1 MLAGAVGYTTV
12 AWPAGVAGAAAV
24 ALADR
29 WVPAGTLAACAAMLI
44 AGVGIAADTLPLPA
58 AADEGTLILAYLLSL
73 DLAGVRLRC
82 GLLPWI
88 QERGPVTAAALLIA
102 LGGEGPA
109 SCRALAG
116 GDRSRG
122 GGGRFLGGWR
132 VVVSYQPGGEQRHRT
147 GAILPRP
154 GTGG

>member
-12 AWPAGVAGAAAV
+12 AWPAGVAGAAAA

-29 WVPAGTLAACAAMLI
+29 WVPAGTLAAGA
-44 AGVGIAADTLPLPA
+44 LPLPA

-88 QERGPVTAAALLIA
+88 QERG
-102 LGGEGPA
+102 
-109 SCRALAG
+109 
-116 GDRSRG
+116 RS
-122 GGGRFLGGWR
+122 WR
-132 VVVSYQPGGEQRHRT
+132 
-147 GAILPRP
+147 RP
-154 GTGG
+154 C